1 MNGELDLGFVEVAL
15 KVLVLYGGSGL
26 VAWALVDK
34 GKVKMKEVG
43 WTDFTVRTIALVLS
57 AGIALVA
64 WWVATEL
71 GFFAKPDSTWQSWF
85 IHIGA
90 VAGPATG
97 ASQFIHGLI
106 NKRK

>member
-15 KVLVLYGGSGL
+15 KVMVLYGGSGL
-26 VAWALVDK
+26 VAWAIVDK
-34 GKVKMKEVG
+34 IKSDLKAWG
-43 WTDFTVRTIALVLS
+43 WTDFVIRTVALVLS
-57 AGIALVA
+57 AGVALGA
-64 WWVATEL
+64 WFLATEL
-71 GFFAKPDSTWQSWF
+71 GFFAKPDPTWQSWL

-106 NKRK
+106 NKNK